1 MEAVAPPRIR
11 AREVGIAVAERIREP
26 GLQQLGELA
35 ALLVREARV
44 AAVRAGVLQIDLLMR
59 HIQVAADDHRLLP
72 VERDEIGAERI
83 VPGHAVVKAL

>member
-1 MEAVAPPRIR
+1 
-11 AREVGIAVAERIREP
+11 
-26 GLQQLGELA
+26 
-35 ALLVREARV
+35 
-44 AAVRAGVLQIDLLMR
+44 MR